1 VEFLR
6 KRFKR
11 TAVVLAVGWLALFQ
25 ATTEGWSQTVSC
37 PGGLF
42 TVSNAKPADRTHP
55 AVVRQRAVTV
65 NLAQVASSPDRLTL
79 NLFDDVCL
87 VARRDASRSDPATGV
102 WAGTIEGWP
111 DGTVTLV
118 IRGEALVGSVSSP
131 PRSFQIQYY
140 RDGVHLVN
148 QVDASKFPPEM
159 PPTAPRKP
167 PGA

>member
-1 VEFLR
+1 VEFLH

-11 TAVVLAVGWLALFQ
+11 TAVVLTVGWLALFQ
-25 ATTEGWSQTVSC
+25 ATTGTGSQTVSC
-37 PGGLF
+37 PSGLF
-42 TVSNAKPADRTHP
+42 GVSNTKPSGRTHA

-65 NLAQVASSPDRLTL
+65 DVAQVASSADRLTL

-118 IRGEALVGSVSSP
+118 IKDEALVGSVSTP
-131 PRSFQIQYY
+131 PQSFQIQYY

-148 QVDASKFPPEM
+148 QVDASKFPNEM

>member
-1 VEFLR
+1 MDFLR

-11 TAVVLAVGWLALFQ
+11 TAVVLVVGWLALFH

-42 TVSNAKPADRTHP
+42 TVSNAKPADRTPP

-65 NLAQVASSPDRLTL
+65 NLAQAASSPDRLTL

-102 WAGTIEGWP
+102 WAGTIEGSP

-131 PRSFQIQYY
+131 PQSFQIQYY

-159 PPTAPRKP
+159 PPTAPPKP
-167 PGA
+167 

>member
-1 VEFLR
+1 MEFLR
-6 KRFKR
+6 KRVER
-11 TAVVLAVGWLALFQ
+11 THVVLAFGCLLLFGA
-25 ATTEGWSQTVSC
+25 ATEAWSQTVSC
-37 PGGLF
+37 SGGLF
-42 TVSNAKPADRTHP
+42 TVSDVKPADRRHA
-55 AVVRQRAVTV
+55 AVVRQRAVTLNV
-65 NLAQVASSPDRLTL
+65 AQVASSPDRLTL

-102 WAGTIEGWP
+102 WAGTIEGSP
-111 DGTVTLV
+111 DSTVTLV

-131 PRSFQIQYY
+131 PQSFQIQYY